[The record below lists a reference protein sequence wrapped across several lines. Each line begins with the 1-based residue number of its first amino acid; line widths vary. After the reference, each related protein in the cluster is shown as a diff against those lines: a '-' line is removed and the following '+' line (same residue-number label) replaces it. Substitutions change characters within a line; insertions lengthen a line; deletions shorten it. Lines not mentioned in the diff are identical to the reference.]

1 MNKVVLLAIL
11 VVVAVGGY
19 FGAKSMGLL
28 GGGAKAMSAEEISA
42 YLENMAGEINGAD
55 GGLKYDDFSN
65 LVNAMHVEKQI
76 TIRGES
82 ILKMEQLGED
92 YLASREDQAASK
104 LCGSGDS
111 AAALAGGATFVY
123 NWFSAD
129 GESIGMVKAYGPS
142 YCEEHGVAM

>member
-1 MNKVVLLAIL
+1 MNKVVLLAI
-11 VVVAVGGY
+11 VVIVAVGGY

-28 GGGAKAMSAEEISA
+28 GGAKAMSAEEISA
-42 YLENMAGEINGAD
+42 YLEKMAGEINGAD

-104 LCGSGDS
+104 LCGNAES

-129 GESIGMVKAYGPS
+129 GESIGMVKAYGPT
-142 YCEEHGVAM
+142 YCEDRGMAM